1 MRFHSTSKRS
11 RYVYKP
17 GILGGIRVF
26 DRGSFGKSFPSSFHD
41 AAQIQPRH
49 YCFIQRNAW
58 WSRRRFDRR
67 LLAPVPHPLPPLL
80 RLPPLLQLADP
91 LARPHP
97 IPRRLLLA
105 RHRWNWII
113 AEIQIGAKVSES
125 VVWMGIEIVRI
136 ETGRREFFF
145 FLEYLEIRGDSR
157 HDSRKILRWRLETG
171 MRFCDVKSER
181 WKEFEKLSK
190 CTRFSFFGFFF
201 FRMNI
206 GWEMVGIKNLER
218 LVSSFCYYYI

>member
-58 WSRRRFDRR
+58 RSRRRFDRR

-145 FLEYLEIRGDSR
+145 FFWNISKSVAIRGTIR
-157 HDSRKILRWRLETG
+157 GRYWGGGWRRG
-171 MRFCDVKSER
+171 CDFAMWKARGEKSLKNWVNVR
-181 WKEFEKLSK
+181 DFL
-190 CTRFSFFGFFF
+190 FLVFF

-206 GWEMVGIKNLER
+206 GREMVGIKNLER